1 MEIDNPLVIKNFTKK
16 YGNYNAVENLS
27 LSLHFGEVFGFLGPN
42 GAGKS
47 TTIRTIMNFI
57 RPTQGS
63 IAVHGFD
70 SVKDDVQIK
79 NNIGYLAGEIALYN
93 SLTGHQVINYLA
105 NLGRTVDTGVVSQ
118 LSGKLQAD
126 LDQHIGKL
134 SKGNRQKIG
143 LILACMH
150 KPKLL
155 ILDEPTSGLDPL
167 MKQAFYDLVLEMK
180 QNGTTFFL
188 SSHDFAEVEKICD
201 RVGFIREGRLI
212 TIQDIQDIL
221 NVNVRK
227 YRIVFRN
234 APNIADFE
242 SVQGISDLRLNDRTL
257 TLTIS
262 GNIENFIHH
271 LGKYSVIDLHEQET
285 TLEDI
290 FLQLYEK

>member
-1 MEIDNPLVIKNFTKK
+1 M
-16 YGNYNAVENLS
+16 
-27 LSLHFGEVFGFLGPN
+27 
-42 GAGKS
+42 
-47 TTIRTIMNFI
+47 
-57 RPTQGS
+57 
-63 IAVHGFD
+63 
-70 SVKDDVQIK
+70 
-79 NNIGYLAGEIALYN
+79 
-93 SLTGHQVINYLA
+93 A

>member
-57 RPTQGS
+57 QPTQGS

-79 NNIGYLAGEIALYN
+79 NNIGYLAGEIAIYN

-167 MKQAFYDLVLEMK
+167 IKQAFYDLVLEMK
-180 QNGTTFFL
+180 QNGTTIFL

-262 GNIENFIHH
+262 GNIENFINH

>member
-79 NNIGYLAGEIALYN
+79 NNIGYLAGEIALYK

-242 SVQGISDLRLNDRTL
+242 SVQGISDLKLNDRIL

>member
-16 YGNYNAVENLS
+16 YGNYNAVKNLS

-57 RPTQGS
+57 QPTQGS

-105 NLGRTVDTGVVSQ
+105 NLGRTVDTKVVSQ
-118 LSGKLQAD
+118 LSEKLQAD
-126 LDQHIGKL
+126 LNQHIGKL

-167 MKQAFYDLVLEMK
+167 VKQAFYDLVLEMK
-180 QNGTTFFL
+180 QNGTTIFL
-188 SSHDFAEVEKICD
+188 SSHDFTEVEKICD

-242 SVQGISDLRLNDRTL
+242 SVQGISDLKLNDRTL

-285 TLEDI
+285 MLEDI

>member
-47 TTIRTIMNFI
+47 TTIRTIMNFMQ
-57 RPTQGS
+57 PTHGS
-63 IAVHGFD
+63 ITVHGFD
-70 SVKDDVQIK
+70 SVKNDVQIK

-105 NLGRTVDTGVVSQ
+105 NLGRTVDNKVVSQ
-118 LSGKLQAD
+118 LSEKLQAD
-126 LDQHIGKL
+126 LDQHISKL

-167 MKQAFYDLVLEMK
+167 IKQAFYDLVLEMK
-180 QNGTTFFL
+180 QNGTTIFL

-242 SVQGISDLRLNDRTL
+242 SVQGISDLKLNDRTL

>member
-1 MEIDNPLVIKNFTKK
+1 MEIGNPLVIKNFTKK

-57 RPTQGS
+57 QPTQGS
-63 IAVHGFD
+63 ISVHGFD
-70 SVKDDVQIK
+70 SVEDDVQIK
-79 NNIGYLAGEIALYN
+79 NNIGYLAGEIAIYN

-105 NLGRTVDTGVVSQ
+105 NLGRTVDTRVVSQ
-118 LSGKLQAD
+118 LSEKLQAD

-180 QNGTTFFL
+180 QNGTTIFL

>member
-105 NLGRTVDTGVVSQ
+105 NLGRTVDNKVVLQ
-118 LSGKLQAD
+118 LSEKLQAD

-234 APNIADFE
+234 APNITDFE
-242 SVQGISDLRLNDRTL
+242 SIQGISDLKLNDRTL

-271 LGKYSVIDLHEQET
+271 LGKYSVIDLYEQET

>member
-1 MEIDNPLVIKNFTKK
+1 MEIGNPLVIKNFTKK

-42 GAGKS
+42 GSGKS

-57 RPTQGS
+57 QPTLGS
-63 IAVHGFD
+63 ITVHGFD

-79 NNIGYLAGEIALYN
+79 NNIGYIAGEIALYN
-93 SLTGHQVINYLA
+93 SLTGYQVINYLA
-105 NLGRTVDTGVVSQ
+105 NLGRTVDNRFVSQ
-118 LSGKLQAD
+118 LSGKLQAE

-134 SKGNRQKIG
+134 SKGNRQKLG

-167 MKQAFYDLVLEMK
+167 IKQAFYDLVLEMK
-180 QNGTTFFL
+180 QNGTTIFL

-221 NVNVRK
+221 DVNIRK

-242 SVQGISDLRLNDRTL
+242 SVQGISDLKLNDRIL

-290 FLQLYEK
+290 FLQFYEK

>member
-242 SVQGISDLRLNDRTL
+242 SVQGISDLKLNDRIL

-290 FLQLYEK
+290 FLRLYEK

>member
-47 TTIRTIMNFI
+47 TTIRTIMNFMQ
-57 RPTQGS
+57 PTHGS
-63 IAVHGFD
+63 ITVHGFD
-70 SVKDDVQIK
+70 SVKNDVQIK
-79 NNIGYLAGEIALYN
+79 NNIGYLAGEIAIYN

-105 NLGRTVDTGVVSQ
+105 NLGRTVDTRVVSQ
-118 LSGKLQAD
+118 LSEKLQAD

-167 MKQAFYDLVLEMK
+167 IKQAFYDLVLEMK
-180 QNGTTFFL
+180 QNGTMIFL
-188 SSHDFAEVEKICD
+188 SSHDFTEVEKICD

-234 APNIADFE
+234 APNITDFE
-242 SVQGISDLRLNDRTL
+242 SIQGISDLKLNDRTL
-257 TLTIS
+257 TLKIS

>member
-1 MEIDNPLVIKNFTKK
+1 MEIGNPLVIKNFTKK

-57 RPTQGS
+57 QPTQGS

-70 SVKDDVQIK
+70 SVEDDVQIK

-167 MKQAFYDLVLEMK
+167 IKQAFYDLVLEMK
-180 QNGTTFFL
+180 QNGTTIFL

-242 SVQGISDLRLNDRTL
+242 SVQGISDLKLNDRIL

>member
-1 MEIDNPLVIKNFTKK
+1 MEIGNPLVIKNFTKK

-57 RPTQGS
+57 QPTQGS
-63 IAVHGFD
+63 ISVHGFD
-70 SVKDDVQIK
+70 SVEDDVQIK
-79 NNIGYLAGEIALYN
+79 NNIGYLAGEIAIYN

-105 NLGRTVDTGVVSQ
+105 NLGRTVDTRVVSQ
-118 LSGKLQAD
+118 LSEKLQAD

-167 MKQAFYDLVLEMK
+167 IKQAFYDLVLEMK
-180 QNGTTFFL
+180 QNGTTIFL

>member
-57 RPTQGS
+57 QPTQGS

-105 NLGRTVDTGVVSQ
+105 NLGRTVDTRVVSQ
-118 LSGKLQAD
+118 LSEKLQAD

-180 QNGTTFFL
+180 QNGTTIFL

-234 APNIADFE
+234 APNITDFE

-290 FLQLYEK
+290 FLQLYKK

>member
-63 IAVHGFD
+63 IAVHGVD

-105 NLGRTVDTGVVSQ
+105 NLERTVDNKVVSQ
-118 LSGKLQAD
+118 LSEKLQAD

-167 MKQAFYDLVLEMK
+167 IKQAFYDLVLEMK
-180 QNGTTFFL
+180 QNGTTIFL
-188 SSHDFAEVEKICD
+188 SSHDFTEVEKICD

-234 APNIADFE
+234 APNITDFE
-242 SVQGISDLRLNDRTL
+242 SVQGISQLKLNDRTL

-285 TLEDI
+285 MLEDI

>member
-1 MEIDNPLVIKNFTKK
+1 MEIGNPLVIKNFTKK

-42 GAGKS
+42 GSGKS

-57 RPTQGS
+57 QPTLGS
-63 IAVHGFD
+63 ITVHGFD

-79 NNIGYLAGEIALYN
+79 NNIGYIAGEIALYN
-93 SLTGHQVINYLA
+93 SLTGYQVINYLA
-105 NLGRTVDTGVVSQ
+105 NLGRTVDNRFVSQ
-118 LSGKLQAD
+118 LSGKLQAE

-134 SKGNRQKIG
+134 SKGNRQKLG

-167 MKQAFYDLVLEMK
+167 IKQAFYDLVLEMK
-180 QNGTTFFL
+180 QNGTTIFL

-221 NVNVRK
+221 DVNIRK

-242 SVQGISDLRLNDRTL
+242 SVQGISDLKLNDRIL